1 MQQNPTTPVTGLHHF
16 HKANPNGD
24 TLFSVREGVPLGDAF
39 DHLTTLL
46 AAAQAGAEN
55 IALCDDVER
64 APAAAWSVYH
74 LLTFAIELTQ
84 SMHQGIGD
92 HEQATCPQRWC
103 HLANGEGVSDEH
115 PANQRNT
122 LRPFQATARHS
133 FSWACCSNCLR

>member
-92 HEQATCPQRWC
+92 HEQATCPG
-103 HLANGEGVSDEH
+103 AG
-115 PANQRNT
+115 AT
-122 LRPFQATARHS
+122 LPTVKG
-133 FSWACCSNCLR
+133 